1 MAGAVAASN
10 GIAFLVFVACGNTQE
25 MGPHRGANLGGRL
38 LFNSD
43 GLDGTGRTHLR
54 AAVTLGAAVATLVAH
69 HRLHEG
75 EQVIRGMQH
84 LVGALCHTQLASH
97 AVLLHVAR
105 AHRARRRDGVLA
117 LGHLL
122 LLDGGKT
129 TVHLL
134 LGLRHSSCSNGNAA
148 ANEKRALALVD
159 SLRVLST
166 LHFSLSTLYS
176 ALCTLHSILSTL
188 YSILCTLHSVLSTTI
203 AWTTVVDS
211 VLVALVDAVAAGHA
225 ATVVNGAILVVDAR
239 RLAVAGAQ
247 ATLDALVVVDV
258 HLKQ

>member
-10 GIAFLVFVACGNTQE
+10 GIAFLVLVACGNTQE

-129 TVHLL
+129 AVHLL

-176 ALCTLHSILSTL
+176 ALCTLHSIL
-188 YSILCTLHSVLSTTI
+188 CTLHSVLSTTI
-203 AWTTVVDS
+203 AWTAVVDS

-239 RLAVAGAQ
+239 RLAVAGAH
-247 ATLDALVVVDV
+247 AALDALVVVDV